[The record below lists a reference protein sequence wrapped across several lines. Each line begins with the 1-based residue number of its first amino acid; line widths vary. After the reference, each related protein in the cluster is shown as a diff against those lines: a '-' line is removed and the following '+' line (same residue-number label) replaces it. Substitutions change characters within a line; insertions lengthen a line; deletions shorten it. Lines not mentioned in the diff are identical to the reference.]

1 MGSST
6 SVNTRKS
13 FPNHIYISFNSFNDD
28 NENIKILISEL
39 QKLNYNIINSEI
51 INPLDEYSNIANINF
66 IEEIIEKS
74 LHIIICISK
83 NTMRSMN
90 QNIEINKALISNKNL
105 IYMMLDKE
113 FTPLNEAGLNIF
125 IQTNKWFPFY
135 DIDTVTSS
143 IKDINK
149 ILEVKI

>member
-149 ILEVKI
+149 ILKV